1 MRGNA
6 AVFTAHG
13 NGMRRGSRIFVYAM
27 RNKEKERRISLPCEK
42 KRDITLPQHNKH
54 IWNREKKA
62 PRRPS
67 DKLNRQA
74 VRLEAIFLMVCAA

>member
-1 MRGNA
+1 M
-6 AVFTAHG
+6 
-13 NGMRRGSRIFVYAM
+13 
-27 RNKEKERRISLPCEK
+27 PCEN

-62 PRRPS
+62 PCRPS

-74 VRLEAIFLMVCAA
+74 VRLEAIFLMVCAVLSPIRCKTLLDGGRRRTKNLYGVF